1 MKASAKRGVIGTNS
15 VFEQRTI
22 ADTSNIKKKAPS
34 KNGRA
39 MLPFYVP
46 VAARTQLKIMAIEM
60 NSTQQDLMTA
70 ALNDFFQKHGKPPIA

>member
-1 MKASAKRGVIGTNS
+1 MKTTTRATVGTHS
-15 VFEQRTI
+15 VFEQPKV
-22 ADTSNIKKKAPS
+22 ADTSNIKKKAIS

-46 VAARTQLKIMAIEM
+46 VAARTQLKMMAIEM
-60 NSTQQDLMTA
+60 NSTQQDLMTS

>member
-1 MKASAKRGVIGTNS
+1 MKASAKRAAIGANS
-15 VFEQRTI
+15 VFEQRQVV
-22 ADTSNIKKKAPS
+22 DTSDIKRRALS

>member
-1 MKASAKRGVIGTNS
+1 MTSAKRAAIGTNTT
-15 VFEQRTI
+15 VFKQLQVT
-22 ADTSNIKKKAPS
+22 DTSKIKKKAS

-46 VAARTQLKIMAIEM
+46 VAARTQLKIMAVEM
-60 NSTQQDLMTA
+60 NSTQQDLMIA

>member
-1 MKASAKRGVIGTNS
+1 MKASAKRATIGTNS
-15 VFEQRTI
+15 VFEQRPI
-22 ADTSNIKKKAPS
+22 PDTSNIKKKGPS

-70 ALNDFFQKHGKPPIA
+70 ALNDLFQKHGKPPIA